1 MVVDVIDYGAGNL
14 ASVLKA
20 LRAVGAEPRVVTS
33 PEGLSADAA
42 LLIPGVGHFA
52 ATAALD
58 ATWRS
63 AITTRLDSGAALLG
77 ICLGM
82 QWLFEGSEEAPTLD
96 GLGLFKG
103 RCRRLDGTTVKIPH
117 VGWNALDR
125 TSRESRLLG
134 AVPDHA
140 YAYFTH
146 TFAAP
151 IGAECVATTT
161 HGDSFAS
168 VVERGRVFGAQWHPE
183 KSSDT
188 GLSVL
193 RAFAAIAGEG
203 R

>member
-14 ASVLKA
+14 ASVMKA
-20 LRAVGAEPRVVTS
+20 LRAVGTEPRVVTS
-33 PEGLSADAA
+33 PGTLDGSTAI
-42 LLIPGVGHFA
+42 LLPGVGHFA

-58 ATWRS
+58 TAWRAAVTS
-63 AITTRLDSGAALLG
+63 RLDDGAALLG

-82 QWLFEGSEEAPTLD
+82 QWLFEGSEEAPALD
-96 GLGLFKG
+96 GLGFFKG
-103 RCRRLDGTTVKIPH
+103 RCRRLDGSTVKIPH

-125 TSRESRLLG
+125 TSGESRLLN
-134 AVPDHA
+134 ALPNHA

-146 TFAAP
+146 TYAAP
-151 IGAECVATTT
+151 VGPECVATTT
-161 HGDSFAS
+161 HGDTFAS

-183 KSSDT
+183 KSSET

-193 RAFAAIAGEG
+193 RAFVAIAAED

>member
-14 ASVLKA
+14 ASVVKA
-20 LRAVGAEPRVVTS
+20 LRVVGTEPRVATS
-33 PEGLSADAA
+33 PETIAA
-42 LLIPGVGHFA
+42 SRAILIPGVGHFA
-52 ATAALD
+52 ATGAL
-58 ATWRS
+58 TTVWRD
-63 AITTRLDSGAALLG
+63 AITTRLNAGAALLG

-96 GLGLFKG
+96 GLGLFTG
-103 RCRRLDGTTVKIPH
+103 RCRRLDGTLVKIPH

-125 TSRESRLLG
+125 TSSESRLLA

-146 TFAAP
+146 TYAAP
-151 IGAECVATTT
+151 VGPECVATTT
-161 HGDSFAS
+161 HSVPFAS

-188 GLSVL
+188 GLAVL
-193 RAFAAIAGEG
+193 RAFVAIAGG
-203 R
+203 SR

>member
-14 ASVLKA
+14 ASVVKA
-20 LRAVGAEPRVVTS
+20 LRVVGTEPRVVTA
-33 PEGLSADAA
+33 PGA
-42 LLIPGVGHFA
+42 LATSTAILIPGVGHFA

-58 ATWRS
+58 ASWRS
-63 AITTRLDSGAALLG
+63 AITTRLDNGAALLG

-82 QWLFEGSEEAPTLD
+82 QWLFEGSEEAPALA

-103 RCRRLDGTTVKIPH
+103 RCRRLDGSTVKIPH

-125 TSRESRLLG
+125 TSNESRLLS
-134 AVPDHA
+134 AVPAQA

-146 TFAAP
+146 TYAAP
-151 IGAECVATTT
+151 VGPDCVATTT
-161 HGDSFAS
+161 HGDTFAS
-168 VVERGRVFGAQWHPE
+168 VIERGRVCGAQWHPE

-193 RAFAAIAGEG
+193 RAFVAIAAEG